1 MAYSQNKDNKSFV
14 IDTDA
19 YLHDSTSAVT
29 ASAAGTVDG
38 VSQVLDVG
46 NGYFDGKVCLDF
58 SAISTTHT
66 AGDQLYRFQVQGST
80 DSAMATA
87 NVYDLA
93 EKRFGAGE
101 VLFNA
106 TATKDVGAAG
116 ERHFICF
123 ENRVGDTPM
132 PYIRIY
138 VTMSGTTPSVTYKA
152 SLVKG

>member
-1 MAYSQNKDNKSFV
+1 MSIAFNKDNKSFML
-14 IDTDA
+14 DAAA
-19 YLHDSTSAVT
+19 YLHDSTSGIT
-29 ASAAGTVDG
+29 ASAAGL
-38 VSQVLDVG
+38 VSGASQILDVG
-46 NGYFDGKVCLDF
+46 SGYFDGKVCLDLA
-58 SAISTTHT
+58 AISTTHT
-66 AGDQLYRFQVQGST
+66 SGDQLYRFQVQGST

-116 ERHFICF
+116 ERHFMCF
-123 ENRVGDTPM
+123 ENRVGDTAM

-138 VTMSGTTPSVTYKA
+138 VTIAGTTPSVTYTA
-152 SLVKG
+152 ALGLE